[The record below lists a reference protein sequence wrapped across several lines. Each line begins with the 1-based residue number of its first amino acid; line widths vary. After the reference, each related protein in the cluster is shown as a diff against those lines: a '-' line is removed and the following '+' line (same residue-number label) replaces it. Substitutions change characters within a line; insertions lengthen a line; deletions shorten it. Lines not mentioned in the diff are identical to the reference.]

1 MKKIFTLL
9 VVLASALGMQ
19 AQDTWTIAGD
29 ETLMGEGW
37 NPASTVNVM
46 TTTDNIHY
54 TLVKENV
61 MLKAS
66 SYYYKACVNGGW
78 EGAVGNGGD
87 GDGNMELTIAENGA
101 YKITF
106 SLDLS
111 GESASLTAEATKTG
125 EYEGSLDATIILAGA
140 TAIFGKSWDAAASEN
155 MMTTTDGVHYTM
167 QKSDITLEALV
178 KYEFKI
184 VIDGQ
189 WNGNAGEGKFGSKDI
204 EGKDY
209 PNIEISV
216 AENGV
221 YTINFSV
228 DIEAKTFA
236 VQTTKTGDA
245 EIAEKTW
252 TIAGQAAI
260 LGSDWNKDDE
270 SNNMTDMKDGTFQL
284 VKKAVTVD
292 AGSYTYKVLANH
304 SWDENYGDPNSG
316 DKDGNAILEIEA
328 AGTYDIT
335 FVFNPESREL
345 YATADAASTGINTIK
360 LSDADSAVMFNLQ
373 GQRVTSSFRGIAIKN
388 GRKMIVK

>member
-1 MKKIFTLL
+1 
-9 VVLASALGMQ
+9 
-19 AQDTWTIAGD
+19 
-29 ETLMGEGW
+29 
-37 NPASTVNVM
+37 
-46 TTTDNIHY
+46 
-54 TLVKENV
+54 
-61 MLKAS
+61 
-66 SYYYKACVNGGW
+66 
-78 EGAVGNGGD
+78 
-87 GDGNMELTIAENGA
+87 
-101 YKITF
+101 
-106 SLDLS
+106 
-111 GESASLTAEATKTG
+111 
-125 EYEGSLDATIILAGA
+125 
-140 TAIFGKSWDAAASEN
+140 
-155 MMTTTDGVHYTM
+155 M

-228 DIEAKTFA
+228 DIEAKTFE

-270 SNNMTDMKDGTFQL
+270 SNDMTDMKDGTFQL

-335 FVFNPESREL
+335 FVFNPESKEL
-345 YATADAASTGINTIK
+345 YATADAASAGINTIK
-360 LSDADSAVMFNLQ
+360 LSNADSAVMFNLQ

>member
-78 EGAVGNGGD
+78 KGAVGNGGD

-140 TAIFGKSWDAAASEN
+140 TAIFGKSWDAEASEN

-245 EIAEKTW
+245 IIAEKTW

-304 SWDENYGDPNSG
+304 SWDQNYGDPNSG
-316 DKDGNAILEIEA
+316 DKDGNAILEIEE

-335 FVFNPESREL
+335 FVFNPESKEL

>member
-66 SYYYKACVNGGW
+66 SYYYKACVNGDWG
-78 EGAVGNGGD
+78 GAVGNVNG
-87 GDGNMELTIAENGA
+87 GNMELTIAENGA

-111 GESASLTAEATKTG
+111 GEIASLTAEATKTG

-140 TAIFGKSWDAAASEN
+140 TAIFGKSWDAEASEN

-167 QKSDITLEALV
+167 QKSNITLEALV

-228 DIEAKTFA
+228 DIEAKTFE

-260 LGSDWNKDDE
+260 LGSDWDKDDE
-270 SNNMTDMKDGTFQL
+270 SNNMTDMQDGTFQL

-304 SWDENYGDPNSG
+304 SWDQNYGDPNSG

-335 FVFNPESREL
+335 FVFNPESKEL

>member
-1 MKKIFTLL
+1 
-9 VVLASALGMQ
+9 
-19 AQDTWTIAGD
+19 
-29 ETLMGEGW
+29 
-37 NPASTVNVM
+37 
-46 TTTDNIHY
+46 
-54 TLVKENV
+54 
-61 MLKAS
+61 
-66 SYYYKACVNGGW
+66 
-78 EGAVGNGGD
+78 
-87 GDGNMELTIAENGA
+87 
-101 YKITF
+101 
-106 SLDLS
+106 
-111 GESASLTAEATKTG
+111 LTAEATKTG

-140 TAIFGKSWDAAASEN
+140 TAIFGKSWDAEASEN

-304 SWDENYGDPNSG
+304 SWDQNYGDPNSG
-316 DKDGNAILEIEA
+316 DKDGNAILEIEE

-335 FVFNPESREL
+335 FVFNPESKEL